1 MTATATV
8 ASGASVSTTPGC
20 VPDTVP
26 LWRLYGLRAGYLLL
40 VVGLGVQV
48 WPDIVLRHGS
58 WELMEGV
65 VQCMLGAMGLLA
77 LLGLRYPLKLLPLL
91 LFEIAWK
98 LIWLGMVATPRL
110 LLDRMDAGT
119 WSTLSACLLVVVFPI
134 VIPWRYVA
142 SMFIRMPGDRW
153 R

>member
-1 MTATATV
+1 MTKMHASDSTAAVATTH
-8 ASGASVSTTPGC
+8 ASA
-20 VPDTVP
+20 PDAVP

-48 WPDIVLRHGS
+48 WPGIVLRHDG

-65 VQCMLGAMGLLA
+65 VQCMLGAIGLLA
-77 LLGLRYPLKLLPLL
+77 LLGLRSPLKMLPLL

-98 LIWLGMVATPRL
+98 CLWLGFVAAPRL
-110 LLDRMDAGT
+110 LHDRMDAGT
-119 WSTLSACLLVVVFPI
+119 WSTVSACLLVVIFPLL
-134 VIPWRYVA
+134 IPWRYVLRTYA
-142 SMFIRMPGDRW
+142 RAPSERW

>member
-1 MTATATV
+1 MIATETD
-8 ASGASVSTTPGC
+8 ASGAAVSSVSGRTSS
-20 VPDTVP
+20 DVP

-48 WPDIVLRHGS
+48 WPGIVLRHDS

-77 LLGLRYPLKLLPLL
+77 LLGLRYPLKMLPLL

-98 LIWLGMVATPRL
+98 SIWLGVVAAPRL
-110 LLDRMDAGT
+110 LHDRMDVGI
-119 WSTLSACLLVVVFPI
+119 WSTLSACLLVVVFP
-134 VIPWRYVA
+134 VLIPWGHVV
-142 SMFIRMPGDRW
+142 STFIRMPGDRW